1 MGQSS
6 IDTQTH
12 GQAKAKSNSYT
23 TNGQMSVRVLL
34 TPDEVRALDN
44 RYCILFIR
52 GAKPVMDLKYELT
65 EHPAIRYTADGGG
78 APYIHHGHNT
88 TPAIPGTPF
97 FQVISADETNKE
109 KETAA

>member
-1 MGQSS
+1 MRF
-6 IDTQTH
+6 
-12 GQAKAKSNSYT
+12 
-23 TNGQMSVRVLL
+23 VRWIIAIASCLSG
-34 TPDEVRALDN
+34 EQ
-44 RYCILFIR
+44 
-52 GAKPVMDLKYELT
+52 KYELT
-65 EHPAIRYTADGGG
+65 EHPAIRYTVDGGG

>member
-1 MGQSS
+1 
-6 IDTQTH
+6 
-12 GQAKAKSNSYT
+12 
-23 TNGQMSVRVLL
+23 MSGRELL

-65 EHPAIRYTADGGG
+65 EHPAIRHTVDGGG
-78 APYIHHGHNT
+78 TSYIHHGHNT

-97 FQVISADETNKE
+97 FQVISADEANKE